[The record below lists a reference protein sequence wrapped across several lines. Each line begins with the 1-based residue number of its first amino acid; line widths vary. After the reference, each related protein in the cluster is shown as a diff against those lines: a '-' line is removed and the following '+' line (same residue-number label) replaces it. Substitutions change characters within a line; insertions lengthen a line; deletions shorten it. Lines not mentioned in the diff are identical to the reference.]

1 MRVYRF
7 SVALLI
13 LFSGSM
19 ARAEMDTAQLQK
31 RVDQLE
37 QLVSVMER
45 RLESLEAARAPHA
58 EPAVL
63 TATALP
69 AAPAETTPTPQKSP
83 VQFDGEFRL
92 YFDSLTRP
100 AGAGAPRVSNIRGRY
115 LLHLD
120 FDAALRKSLSV
131 HAQLSTAPL
140 NNPLTDIQ
148 DFGGGVSKNP
158 FFLSQA
164 YVDFH
169 PNEFVHLQGGRVDS
183 PFSDR
188 SRFLFDQDTRFDGTS
203 EVLRLPLHNAPARIA
218 EISFS
223 AGQYTF
229 SDPNFPVITPG
240 TPSLAANATPSQA
253 FLAAGAQPGTQ
264 PRSSQL
270 FQQGLL
276 VRQQTTDALSNEI
289 AADVQLYRNPNQ
301 LRLMSTPGGL
311 FLFGTTLGITPSSP
325 VPSASNATTTPGG
338 AAFTAPGYRIGHAS
352 YTLAHRAAP
361 FFNYSMPVAVNL
373 QWARN
378 FEPVSDR
385 NAWAAI
391 VTAGRSKE
399 TGDVRMIYGFYRKE
413 ANSLIGELTENDIA
427 IGGNVNMHAHV
438 LRAEYTITRGVV
450 FANNLI
456 WTKWLKDSNPGA
468 NFFVPLGRLTPLQ
481 LRYQG
486 MLIFRF

>member
-1 MRVYRF
+1 
-7 SVALLI
+7 
-13 LFSGSM
+13 M
-19 ARAEMDTAQLQK
+19 ARAETDTAQLQK

-37 QLVSVMER
+37 QLVSVLEH
-45 RLESLEAARAPHA
+45 RLDALEGARPMRPA
-58 EPAVL
+58 PAVL
-63 TATALP
+63 TAAALP
-69 AAPAETTPTPQKSP
+69 AAPVEAPPPAPKKNP

-92 YFDSLTRP
+92 YFDSITRA
-100 AGAGAPRVSNIRGRY
+100 AGGGSPRVSNLRGRY

-120 FDAALRKSLSV
+120 FDAALRQSLSV
-131 HAQLSTAPL
+131 HGQLSTAPL

-148 DFGGGVSKNP
+148 DFGAGAAKHP

-164 YVDFH
+164 FVDFH
-169 PNEFVHLQGGRVDS
+169 PNQFVRLQGGRVDS

-188 SRFLFDQDTRFDGTS
+188 SRFLFDSDTRFNGTS
-203 EVLRLPLHNAPARIA
+203 EVFRLPLQHAPARLA
-218 EISFS
+218 EVRFS

-229 SDPNFPVITPG
+229 SNPNFPVITPG
-240 TPSLAANATPSQA
+240 TPSTAANATPSQA
-253 FLAAGAQPGTQ
+253 LLAAGAVPGTQ

-270 FQQGLL
+270 FQQGVLI
-276 VRQQTTDALSNEI
+276 RQQTTDSFSNEL

-311 FLFGTTLGITPSSP
+311 FLLGTTLGITPSSP
-325 VPSASNATTTPGG
+325 VPGVGNATTTPAG
-338 AAFTAPGYRIGHAS
+338 ATFTAPGYRIGHAS
-352 YTLAHRAAP
+352 YTLAHRSNALPLAL
-361 FFNYSMPVAVNL
+361 NL

-391 VTAGRSKE
+391 MTAGRSKE
-399 TGDVRMIYGFYRKE
+399 AGDVRVIYGFYRKE

-427 IGGNVNMHAHV
+427 IGGNLNMRAH
-438 LRAEYTITRGVV
+438 LIRAEYTVARGVV

-456 WTKWLKDSNPGA
+456 WTKWLKDSNPAA
-468 NFFVPLGRLTPLQ
+468 NFFVPLGRLTPVQ

>member
-1 MRVYRF
+1 
-7 SVALLI
+7 
-13 LFSGSM
+13 M
-19 ARAEMDTAQLQK
+19 ARAEADTAQLQK

-37 QLVSVMER
+37 QLVSALER
-45 RLESLEAARAPHA
+45 RLDSLEAARPPHT
-58 EPAVL
+58 EQAVL
-63 TATALP
+63 TAAALP
-69 AAPAETTPTPQKSP
+69 VQAPAVEAAPRSPQKSP

-92 YFDSLTRP
+92 YFDSLTRS
-100 AGAGAPRVSNIRGRY
+100 AGGGAPRVSNIRGRY

-120 FDAALRKSLSV
+120 FDAALRKSLSI
-131 HAQLSTAPL
+131 HGQLSTAPL

-148 DFGGGVSKNP
+148 DFGAGAAKHP
-158 FFLSQA
+158 FFLSLA

-169 PNEFVHLQGGRVDS
+169 PNQFVHLQGGRVDS

-188 SRFLFDQDTRFDGTS
+188 SRFLFDSDTRFNGTS
-203 EVLRLPLHNAPARIA
+203 EVFRLPLGKASELR
-218 EISFS
+218 FT

-229 SDPNFPVITPG
+229 SNPNFPEIVPG
-240 TPSLAANATPSQA
+240 TPSTAATATPSQA
-253 FLAAGAQPGTQ
+253 FLAAGAEPGTQ

-270 FQQGLL
+270 FQQGVLL
-276 VRQQTTDALSNEI
+276 RQPLGDSITSEL

-311 FLFGTTLGITPSSP
+311 FLFGSTLGITPSSG
-325 VPSASNATTTPGG
+325 VPSASNATTTPTG
-338 AAFTAPGYRIGHAS
+338 AMFTAPGYRIGHAS
-352 YTLAHRAAP
+352 YTLAHRATP
-361 FFNYSMPVAVNL
+361 FFGYSLPLSVNL

-378 FEPVSDR
+378 FEPASDR

-399 TGDVRMIYGFYRKE
+399 AGDVRMIYGFYRKE

-427 IGGNVNMHAHV
+427 IGGNVNMRANL
-438 LRAEYTITRGVV
+438 LRVEYTVARGVV

-456 WTKWLKDSNPGA
+456 YTKWLKDSNPGA
-468 NFFVPLGRLTPLQ
+468 NFYVPLGSRVPGQ